1 MNEQVTLGVT
11 SDFDWYELN
20 QIKQQLDSL
29 SVRVYRLIN
38 VIQERERTQTEYVVY
53 LKRQCDELR
62 AKLTALRKD

>member
-1 MNEQVTLGVT
+1 MSEHVTLGVT

-29 SVRVYRLIN
+29 SSRVHRLLD
-38 VIQERERTQTEYVVY
+38 VIQERERTQAEYVIY

-62 AKLTALRKD
+62 AQLNALRKD